1 MEFDKVM
8 EVQACFDKID
18 NILDRQSNVIL
29 DTQDDKNIL
38 MALTYESSKVKEN
51 EKMEILKEVKK
62 LEKSF
67 VVNHIIINLCTVIFQ
82 GTLKEQ

>member
-38 MALTYESSKVKEN
+38 MALTYESSKVTEDERMK
-51 EKMEILKEVKK
+51 ILKEVKK

-67 VVNHIIINLCTVIFQ
+67 VVNHIIINLTTVIFQ
-82 GTLKEQ
+82 GTLKE